1 MTPKPTEVGC
11 VLFAKAGPDGH
22 RKGGWLLP
30 SAQVPDIQLP
40 GVSATFLVSVLIQF
54 VIFIEPGGGNFHQL
68 GLKCLVFHRDELFQL
83 FTVLVGDRVHLHHIA
98 GDAFSFVSIIVGGA
112 LFIGLR
118 VAVFFNGIGKYCVL
132 LTNVEEVVDNLEED
146 RIALV
151 VGHFNDVGFIALLR
165 ALLRGFIF
173 VQRYHLFSVMLPG
186 ILSGFLIFP

>member
-1 MTPKPTEVGC
+1 MYRSCEEKVIHMPLWATDELSTKSTGYPQLFTGLTPKPTKVGC
-11 VLFAKAGPDGH
+11 GLFAKAGPDGH

-30 SAQVPDIQLP
+30 SAQVPNIQLP
-40 GVSATFLVSVLIQF
+40 GASATFLVSVLIQF

-118 VAVFFNGIGKYCVL
+118 VAVFFNGIGKDCVFF
-132 LTNVEEVVDNLEED
+132 TIVEEV
-146 RIALV
+146 
-151 VGHFNDVGFIALLR
+151 
-165 ALLRGFIF
+165 
-173 VQRYHLFSVMLPG
+173 PG
-186 ILSGFLIFP
+186 